1 MGRRPARRRAR
12 ARAGAARPRRAGW
25 DKQLEIEQTATELA
39 FDDSGKLALAK
50 GLGGA
55 DEGTM
60 SDAAP
65 RMSAFSRRRRFSAT
79 HVRARL
85 AQLDALLAAV
95 DAWLEG
101 AASHRAVVAAT
112 LDGAL
117 WLDPAFSAT
126 VLGRLEAGER
136 SVRALRDTMAGTRE
150 AFAALP
156 LSETDDGRI
165 PEPVPA

>member
-1 MGRRPARRRAR
+1 
-12 ARAGAARPRRAGW
+12 
-25 DKQLEIEQTATELA
+25 
-39 FDDSGKLALAK
+39 
-50 GLGGA
+50 
-55 DEGTM
+55 M

-85 AQLDALLAAV
+85 AQLDALLAGV
-95 DAWLEG
+95 DAWLDG
-101 AASHRAVVAAT
+101 AGAHRAGIAAA

-117 WLDPAFSAT
+117 WIDPAFATT

-136 SVRALRDTMAGTRE
+136 SVRALRDTMAGTRA